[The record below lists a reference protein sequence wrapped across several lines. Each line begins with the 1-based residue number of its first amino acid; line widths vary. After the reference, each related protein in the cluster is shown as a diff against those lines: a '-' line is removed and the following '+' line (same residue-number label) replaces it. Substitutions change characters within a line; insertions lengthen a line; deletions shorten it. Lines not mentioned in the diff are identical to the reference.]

1 MDLYAN
7 NVFKLGVGKRLGSMG
22 ETKRD
27 GTTKSVLFAHKMDEE
42 YKSHDI
48 QITKESDRLV
58 VTGTFKKG
66 DQVEIILDSIFDKK
80 AYLLRVSK
88 HPYTAMCVDVFNEEE
103 KKNGITVTKYINSE
117 NIHGKKYIYIK
128 INGKIYNTNQY
139 VIF

>member
-1 MDLYAN
+1 MGRYALDMEKYADLARTASAE
-7 NVFKLGVGKRLGSMG
+7 GC
-22 ETKRD
+22 
-27 GTTKSVLFAHKMDEE
+27 VLLKNDN
-42 YKSHDI
+42 S
-48 QITKESDRLV
+48 TLPL
-58 VTGTFKKG
+58 KKG
-66 DQVEIILDSIFDKK
+66 DKVEVILDSIFDKK
-80 AYLLRVSK
+80 AYQLRVSK